1 MTKKTIYQLSCFV
14 GHFFLETAV
23 HFICKQSYGN
33 SVFTIF
39 TSIFSNL
46 IFELHQFLFI
56 EGMKEL
62 FTLTLQIDV
71 HKLDFHSCAVFLL
84 NCICN
89 KTSQQL

>member
-1 MTKKTIYQLSCFV
+1 MTKNTIYQLSCFV

-71 HKLDFHSCAVFLL
+71 HELDFHPCAVCGRFE
-84 NCICN
+84 
-89 KTSQQL
+89 